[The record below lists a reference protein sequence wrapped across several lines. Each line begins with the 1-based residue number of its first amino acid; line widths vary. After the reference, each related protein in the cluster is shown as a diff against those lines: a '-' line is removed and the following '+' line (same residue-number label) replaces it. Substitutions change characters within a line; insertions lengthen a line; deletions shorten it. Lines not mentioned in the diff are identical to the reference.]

1 MHPILGDQLRFR
13 LYLTAWSLAGAM
25 LALLLRVL
33 LDVPWAGALVFGIPL
48 GLAAAPMSLS
58 AWYVCR
64 AMPLSR
70 TGAPRIAATALGA
83 AAVTASLWALGGRF
97 WWQLL
102 DRTGFEM
109 PAGELTRAFT
119 LLLGL
124 GMLGYL
130 LSVTVQYVV
139 QASEETTIAA
149 RRALEAQVAHRDAEL
164 RALRAQVDPHFL
176 FNSFNS
182 IVGLIA
188 SDHDRARDMTLR
200 LAEFLRDSLT
210 LGSARWVSLER
221 EIQLA
226 GQYLSVEQVRFGAR
240 LQVETA
246 IEADAGGL
254 AVPPLILQPLV
265 ENAVRHGVS
274 TRLEGGTVRV
284 EARRAG
290 SRVLVIVTNPC
301 DLEGRRKGT
310 GFGLDI
316 VRRRL
321 AAAFGP
327 EGALAVEERDGGYR
341 AAVTMPAREMDE
353 EGRNRPAEVRPT

>member
-1 MHPILGDQLRFR
+1 
-13 LYLTAWSLAGAM
+13 
-25 LALLLRVL
+25 
-33 LDVPWAGALVFGIPL
+33 
-48 GLAAAPMSLS
+48 
-58 AWYVCR
+58 
-64 AMPLSR
+64 
-70 TGAPRIAATALGA
+70 
-83 AAVTASLWALGGRF
+83 
-97 WWQLL
+97 
-102 DRTGFEM
+102 
-109 PAGELTRAFT
+109 
-119 LLLGL
+119 
-124 GMLGYL
+124 
-130 LSVTVQYVV
+130 
-139 QASEETTIAA
+139 
-149 RRALEAQVAHRDAEL
+149 
-164 RALRAQVDPHFL
+164 
-176 FNSFNS
+176 
-182 IVGLIA
+182 
-188 SDHDRARDMTLR
+188 
-200 LAEFLRDSLT
+200 
-210 LGSARWVSLER
+210 
-221 EIQLA
+221 
-226 GQYLSVEQVRFGAR
+226 
-240 LQVETA
+240 VETA